1 MKKEKLLEA
10 LKKAREDKKK
20 FVQTFD
26 LAINLT
32 QLNLKK
38 GEGKFSEDIVLPH
51 GKGKPVKVAIFAD
64 GELAD
69 KLKKQDIITYS
80 KKDIEEMKKEKRKA
94 RKIAREYDFLLA
106 QTDFMVLIGK
116 TLGAVLGPKGKMP
129 KPLPPQADPRSI
141 IARLEKS
148 VSVRVKDDPVLH
160 VPVGT
165 EKMTDEQVAENIAA
179 VLKTVENKLPHGK
192 ENLGTIYLKT
202 TMGRSVQL

>member
-1 MKKEKLLEA
+1 MEKEKLLEA

-26 LAINLT
+26 LAINLAR
-32 QLNLKK
+32 LNLKK

-51 GKGKPVKVAIFAD
+51 GKGKKAEIGIFAE
-64 GELAD
+64 GETAER
-69 KLKKQDIITYS
+69 LKKENLSPYN
-80 KKDIEEMKKEKRKA
+80 KEDIEEMQKEKRKA
-94 RKIAREYDFLLA
+94 RKIARKYDFLLA
-106 QTDFMVLIGK
+106 QTDLMVLIGK

-129 KPLPPQADPRSI
+129 KPLPPQADPKPI

-148 VSVRVKDDPVLH
+148 VKVRVKDDPVIH

-165 EKMTDEQVAENIAA
+165 EEMTDEQVSENILA
-179 VLKTVENKLPHGK
+179 VLKSVENKLPNGK
-192 ENLGTIYLKT
+192 ENIGAIYLKT